1 MKSENYNVLGVMSG
15 TSLDGI
21 DLAHVTLS
29 VTDNKWSYA
38 IHEAE
43 TVPYPDEWVVRLKE
57 AVNYDEDALFALD
70 DDYTIFLAGVISS
83 FLVKHSLHTLDG
95 VCSHGHTVLHQ
106 PKKGITLQIG
116 NKPALAKLTGLKVI
130 CNFRIQDVQMGGQG
144 APLVPVGDR
153 LLFSDYDFCLNL
165 GGFSNISFE
174 DNGNR
179 IAYDISP
186 VNTVLNFY
194 ANRLGLPYDN
204 GGTIARSG
212 SVVPSLLDA
221 LNGLDYYK
229 KSYPKSLG
237 FEYVRDVVL
246 PLMEDSNAAIPEKL
260 RTFTTHVAMQL
271 AREILRIKPEGKL
284 LITGGGAYNNFLI
297 AQLKAMLPDVAIV
310 IPDDKTIQFKEALI
324 FALLGVLKLRGEIN
338 VLASVTGAP
347 NNHCSGYIFEP

>member
-1 MKSENYNVLGVMSG
+1 MSG

-29 VTDNKWSYA
+29 VTDSKWSYA

-43 TVPYPDEWVVRLKE
+43 TFPYPDEWVVRLKE
-57 AVNYDEDALFALD
+57 AVNYNEDALLALD
-70 DDYTIFLAGVISS
+70 DYYTIFLAGVISS
-83 FLVKHSLHTLDG
+83 FIIKHSLNDLDA

-194 ANRLGLPYDN
+194 ANQLSLPYDD
-204 GGTIARSG
+204 GGAIARSG

-246 PLMEDSNAAIPEKL
+246 PLMEESSAGIPEKL
-260 RTFTTHVAMQL
+260 RTFTTHVAMQI
-271 AREILRIKPEGKL
+271 AKEILTIKPAGKL

-297 AQLKAMLPDVAIV
+297 AQLKAMLPDVAVV

-347 NNHCSGYIFEP
+347 NDHCSGYIFES

>member
-29 VTDNKWSYA
+29 VLDNKWSYTM
-38 IHEAE
+38 HEAE
-43 TVPYPDEWVVRLKE
+43 TIPYPDDWVTRLKE
-57 AVNYDEDALFALD
+57 AVNYNEDDLLALD
-70 DDYTIFLAGVISS
+70 DAYTQFLAGTICS
-83 FLVKHSLHTLDG
+83 FIIKHSLDNPDA

-106 PKKGITLQIG
+106 PKRGITLQIG
-116 NKPALAKLTGLKVI
+116 NKPALARHTGFKVV
-130 CNFRIQDVQMGGQG
+130 CNFRVQDVQMGGQG

-153 LLFSDYDFCLNL
+153 LLFGNYDFCLNL

-174 DNGNR
+174 DNGTR

-194 ANRLGLPYDN
+194 ANQLGLPYDD

-212 SVVPSLLDA
+212 TIVPTLLEA
-221 LNGLDYYK
+221 LNELDYYK
-229 KSYPKSLG
+229 KNYPKSLG

-246 PLMEDSNAAIPEKL
+246 PLMENCTAGIPEKL
-260 RTFTTHVAMQL
+260 RTFTTHIAMQL
-271 AREILRIKPEGKL
+271 AKEILAIKPEGKL
-284 LITGGGAYNNFLI
+284 LVTGGGAYNNFLI
-297 AQLKAMLPDVAIV
+297 AQLKAMLPDVAVV

-324 FALLGVLKLRGEIN
+324 FALLGVLKLRDEIN
-338 VLASVTGAP
+338 VLASVTGATH
-347 NNHCSGYIFEP
+347 NHSSGYIFEP